1 MTSFVRE
8 PLPIPSD
15 ESLRWTGAPQRGL
28 LLRPSDWY
36 TIPFSLLWAGFA
48 IFWETAVVSSGAPF
62 FFWIWG
68 VPFVCIGL
76 YGVAGRFFW
85 EANVRSRTQ
94 YAVTD
99 RAAYIVVS
107 GFRGA
112 VRRYAGA
119 ALDDV
124 RIERKRDGS
133 GTLRFGP
140 DVPALGLW
148 VGSTRLLPQ
157 NAFDAIRDVDAA
169 YDAARAAARG

>member
-15 ESLRWTGAPQRGL
+15 ETVRWTGAPRAGL

-36 TIPFSLLWAGFA
+36 AIPFSLLWAGFA
-48 IFWETAVVSSGAPF
+48 FFWETAVVVGGAPL

-68 VPFVCIGL
+68 IPFVCIGV
-76 YGVAGRFFW
+76 YAVAGRFFW
-85 EANVRSRTQ
+85 DANVRSRTR
-94 YAVTD
+94 YVVTD
-99 RAAYIVVS
+99 RAAYVIVS
-107 GFRGA
+107 GFRRA
-112 VRRYAGA
+112 VRRYSGS

-124 RIERKRDGS
+124 RIERKRDGP

-148 VGSTRLLPQ
+148 VGGTQMPAR
-157 NAFDAIRDVDAA
+157 NAFEAVRDVDNA
-169 YDAARAAARG
+169 YDAVRAAARG